1 MVSVFRRWLR
11 IAAGV
16 TGPGPREARLRRA
29 VAGKVVL
36 VTGASEGIGAA
47 TARRLAKA
55 GATVL
60 LVARTAARLA
70 EVQAQITAAGGTAY
84 AHPADLSRPEEAE
97 ALGEELLARY
107 RRVDVVVHC
116 AGRSIRRSVAD
127 TADRFHDLRRT
138 IDLNYLGPA
147 QLLLV
152 LLPAMRAT
160 GGGHVVNIA
169 TAGLALPAQNW
180 SSYLASKAAFDT
192 WLRCAAP
199 ELRPQGI
206 TVSTI
211 YCGLVRTR
219 MSAPTPHYRRL
230 PAMSAEEAA
239 AMVCRA
245 VAYRRG
251 TTQAWWARLGEL
263 PATAFKGTTQRVLS
277 LQPRLAPATD
287 AVRALSGVGVLRPG
301 RLARLARAWRRYG
314 STLAAAAA
322 AGPPGE
328 VALVD
333 ADGPVRGAEL
343 MATAR
348 RVAAGVHRRLGVN
361 PGDRVAVSCGPHRG
375 FVISTV
381 ALGLL
386 GAEAVLLAPD
396 LPARRRAEVLAR
408 ERVVAL
414 IHDGAADGPGTGR
427 RASDQANGDGVRTAA
442 WPSLIDDP
450 ARLPRPRRAG
460 RMVVL
465 TSGTTGTPRGV
476 RRRLTLRGLLGPV
489 TTHLRLV
496 PLRPGVPIVV
506 AAPPHHGYG
515 LTYLSAGLT
524 LGLPVVLAAG
534 ADPARL
540 VQLTADYRAQ
550 LLAAL
555 PVQLAQVC
563 DLPDVPDLPDLRAV
577 ITGAAP
583 LSPDLCRRLGERFG
597 DRVFNLYGTT
607 EAGWAAIAGPADL
620 RAAPGTVGRPPYG
633 VALRVLDPA
642 GQPLPP
648 GQVGQVHVRGWE
660 PGGAWRATGDLG
672 RLDRAGRLTLL
683 GRVDDLVVSGGEN
696 VYPGPVA
703 EVLTAHPDVCEARV
717 EPVPDPVFGQ
727 RLRAWVRLHPGATLT
742 EEGLRAWAAQRLS
755 RAERPRDIVWEES
768 NPPPRSA
775 PGRDGPEWG

>member
-1 MVSVFRRWLR
+1 MFRRWVR

-47 TARRLAKA
+47 TARRLGRA

-60 LVARTAARLA
+60 LVARTASRLA
-70 EVQAQITAAGGTAY
+70 EVRAEITAAGGTAY
-84 AHPADLSRPEEAE
+84 AHPADLSQPAAAE

-152 LLPAMRAT
+152 LLPAMRLT
-160 GGGHVVNIA
+160 GGGHVVNVA
-169 TAGLALPAQNW
+169 TAGLATPAQNW

-199 ELRPQGI
+199 ELRAQGI
-206 TVSTI
+206 AVSTI

-219 MSAPTPHYRRL
+219 MSAPTRHYRRL
-230 PAMSAEEAA
+230 PAMSPQEAA

-245 VAYRRG
+245 VAYRRR
-251 TTQAWWARLGEL
+251 TTQAWWARLGEV
-263 PATAFKGTTQRVLS
+263 PATAFKGTTERVLS
-277 LQPRLAPATD
+277 LQPRLAPVTD
-287 AVRALSGVGVLRPG
+287 AVRALAGVGLLRPG
-301 RLARLARAWRRYG
+301 RLARLARGQRRYG
-314 STLAAAAA
+314 STLAAAAV
-322 AGPPGE
+322 AGPREP

-333 ADGPVRGAEL
+333 TGGPVRRADL
-343 MATAR
+343 LAAAR
-348 RVAAGVHRRLGVN
+348 ACAAGAHQRLGVG
-361 PGDRVAVSCGPHRG
+361 PGERVAVSCGPHRG
-375 FVISTV
+375 FVVTTI

-386 GAEAVLLAPD
+386 GADAVLLAPD
-396 LPARRRAEVLAR
+396 LPADRLAEVLAR
-408 ERVVAL
+408 ERVAAL
-414 IHDGAADGPGTGR
+414 IHDRGPGPAAGWSGDHSTADGPP
-427 RASDQANGDGVRTAA
+427 AA
-442 WPSLIDDP
+442 DWSSLAGDP

-489 TTHLRLV
+489 TTHLKLV

-524 LGLPVVLAAG
+524 LGMPVVLAAG
-534 ADPARL
+534 LDAGQI
-540 VQLTADYRAQ
+540 VELTARHRAQ

-555 PVQLAQVC
+555 PVQLSRIT
-563 DLPDVPDLPDLRAV
+563 DLPEIPDLPDLRAV

-583 LSPDLCRRLGERFG
+583 LTPVLCQKLLERFG

-633 VALRVLDPA
+633 IDLRVMDPA
-642 GQPLPP
+642 GRPLPP
-648 GQVGQVHVRGWE
+648 GQAGQVHVRGWE
-660 PGGAWRATGDLG
+660 PGGAWRATGDVG
-672 RLDRAGRLTLL
+672 RFDRAGRLKLL
-683 GRVDDLVVSGGEN
+683 GRVDDMIVSGGEN
-696 VYPGPVA
+696 VFPGPVA
-703 EVLTAHPDVCEARV
+703 EVLAGHPGVCEVRV
-717 EPVPDPVFGQ
+717 EPVPDPEFGQ
-727 RLRAWVRLHPGATLT
+727 RLRARVRPHPGAGLT
-742 EEGLRAWAAQRLS
+742 EESLRAWAARRLS
-755 RAERPRDIVWEES
+755 RAERPRDIVLE
-768 NPPPRSA
+768 PPV
-775 PGRDGPEWG
+775 PGDSPNRTVQKGG

>member
-1 MVSVFRRWLR
+1 MLERNATRGFRVVSVFRRWVR

-47 TARRLAKA
+47 TARRLGRA

-60 LVARTAARLA
+60 LVARTESRLA
-70 EVQAQITAAGGTAY
+70 EVREQITAAGGTAY
-84 AHPADLSRPEEAE
+84 VHPADLSRPEAAE

-152 LLPAMRAT
+152 LLPAMRLT
-160 GGGHVVNIA
+160 GGGHVVNVA
-169 TAGLALPAQNW
+169 TAGLAAPAQNW
-180 SSYLASKAAFDT
+180 SSYLASKAAFDI

-199 ELRPQGI
+199 ELRAQGI

-219 MSAPTPHYRRL
+219 MSAPTPHYRHL
-230 PAMSAEEAA
+230 PAMSPEEAA

-245 VAYRRG
+245 VAYRRR

-263 PATAFKGTTQRVLS
+263 PATAFKGTTERVLS
-277 LQPRLAPATD
+277 LQPRLAPVTD
-287 AVRALSGVGVLRPG
+287 AVRALSGVGLLRPG
-301 RLARLARAWRRYG
+301 RLARLARSQRRYG
-314 STLAAAAA
+314 STLAAAAV
-322 AGPPGE
+322 AGPPDT

-333 ADGPVRGAEL
+333 AGGPVPRADL
-343 MATAR
+343 MAAAR
-348 RVAAGVHRRLGVN
+348 ACAAGAHRRLGVG

-375 FVISTV
+375 FAVSTI

-386 GAEAVLLAPD
+386 GADAVLLAPD
-396 LPARRRAEVLAR
+396 LPADRLAEVLTR

-414 IHDGAADGPGTGR
+414 IHDRGPGSAWSG
-427 RASDQANGDGVRTAA
+427 SAA
-442 WPSLIDDP
+442 GGLPAAEWSSLAGDP

-489 TTHLRLV
+489 TTHLKLV

-534 ADPARL
+534 LDAARI
-540 VQLTADYRAQ
+540 VELTAHHRAQ

-555 PVQLAQVC
+555 PVQLSRIC
-563 DLPDVPDLPDLRAV
+563 DLPDLPELPDLRAV

-583 LSPDLCRRLGERFG
+583 LSPALCQRLLERFG
-597 DRVFNLYGTT
+597 DRVYNLYGTT

-620 RAAPGTVGRPPYG
+620 RAVPGTVGRPPYG
-633 VALRVLDPA
+633 VELRVLDPA

-672 RLDRAGRLTLL
+672 RFDRAGRLKLL
-683 GRVDDLVVSGGEN
+683 GRVDDMIVSGGEN
-696 VYPGPVA
+696 VFPGPVA
-703 EVLTAHPDVCEARV
+703 EVLAGHPDVHEVRV
-717 EPVPDPVFGQ
+717 EPVPDPEFGQ
-727 RLRAWVRLHPGATLT
+727 RLRARVRPRPGAALT
-742 EEGLRAWAAQRLS
+742 EESLRTWAAERLS
-755 RAERPRDIVWEES
+755 RAERPRDIVLE
-768 NPPPRSA
+768 PPGARASP
-775 PGRDGPEWG
+775 